1 MRSNKEMND
10 NPVPGGAVALA
21 QLLREGW
28 RARGCSEKE
37 ELRWPVRSM
46 GHGLVATAGWILAAR
61 NIGANESAGHGGS
74 GSFGRF
80 GNCDARRRCVGCE
93 GGCDTEAALIALHRR
108 FGLRVMMIEIAGG
121 IAVPRWAQVRLWIPH
136 SLSLSGPWRPA
147 LKREVPEVCL
157 LSADGRT
164 ILTPLPNDIDTRF
177 SGLQQP
183 SITVGERR

>member
-1 MRSNKEMND
+1 
-10 NPVPGGAVALA
+10 
-21 QLLREGW
+21 
-28 RARGCSEKE
+28 
-37 ELRWPVRSM
+37 
-46 GHGLVATAGWILAAR
+46 
-61 NIGANESAGHGGS
+61 
-74 GSFGRF
+74 
-80 GNCDARRRCVGCE
+80 
-93 GGCDTEAALIALHRR
+93 
-108 FGLRVMMIEIAGG
+108 MMVETAGG

-183 SITVGERR
+183 SITVGERRFLQGLGQALRASLDVAAMPVGGAR